1 MNTVMRDMKHWGR
14 IWLESM
20 GITAALALGC
30 LIIVGIRSQDSNL
43 ETVDLIRG
51 LSALYPYYLCLAG
64 AIIILIVTGSC
75 FQFYLPILI
84 SMNSTR
90 KAALRGML
98 LMIGCLIAGITAVS
112 ALIWFGMDDD
122 IALSG
127 LNILPIL
134 AGFLFIESAVVV
146 ILGTIFLRWG
156 RLGTIFMIGACMIA
170 AGCVSTV
177 FFLHEKVFDDMT
189 FLQKDFNLLI
199 VLGIGVLA
207 YFLAGV
213 FARVSTKKL
222 EIRM

>member
-51 LSALYPYYLCLAG
+51 G

-156 RLGTIFMIGACMIA
+156 RLGTMFMIGACMIA

-199 VLGIGVLA
+199 VLGIGILA

>member
-14 IWLESM
+14 IWLEGM
-20 GITAALALGC
+20 GITAVLALGC
-30 LIIVGIRSQDSNL
+30 LIMVGIRSKDSNL
-43 ETVDLIRG
+43 ETVDWIRG

-64 AIIILIVTGSC
+64 AIIILLVTVNC
-75 FQFYLPILI
+75 FQIYLPILI

-98 LMIGCLIAGITAVS
+98 LMIGSLIVGITAIS
-112 ALIWFGMDDD
+112 AIIWFGMDDEV
-122 IALSG
+122 AVSG
-127 LNILPIL
+127 LNLLPML
-134 AGFLFIESAVVV
+134 TGFLLIESAVVV
-146 ILGTIFLRWG
+146 TLGTVFLRWG
-156 RLGTIFMIGACMIA
+156 RLGTLFMIGACMIA

-177 FFLHEKVFDDMT
+177 FFLHEKVFGDMT
-189 FLQKDFNLLI
+189 FLQKNFNLLI
-199 VLGIGVLA
+199 VLGIGILA

>member
-1 MNTVMRDMKHWGR
+1 MNTVMRDVKHWGR

-30 LIIVGIRSQDSNL
+30 LIIVGIRSKDSNL

-64 AIIILIVTGSC
+64 AIIILLVTVNC
-75 FQFYLPILI
+75 FQIYLPILI

-98 LMIGCLIAGITAVS
+98 LMIGSLIVGITAIS
-112 ALIWFGMDDD
+112 AIIWFGMDDEV
-122 IALSG
+122 AVSG
-127 LNILPIL
+127 LNLLPML
-134 AGFLFIESAVVV
+134 TGFLLIESAVVV
-146 ILGTIFLRWG
+146 TLGTVFLRWG
-156 RLGTIFMIGACMIA
+156 RVGTIFMIGACMIA

-177 FFLHEKVFDDMT
+177 FFLHEKVFGDMT
-189 FLQKDFNLLI
+189 FVQKNFNLLI
-199 VLGIGVLA
+199 VLGIGILA